1 MTAKKP
7 KMGRPTIYNEELV
20 AEFLYRIAKGR
31 SVASVCQDDD
41 MPHRATIY
49 EWLAQNGDFSDRYAR
64 ASEQRADHYFDE
76 MLDIADKALP
86 EDVQKAKLQIDTRKW
101 VLARMNPKKYS
112 DKQQD
117 DNTDN
122 AISLMAKFMK
132 ELGEDKGE

>member
-1 MTAKKP
+1 MTANKP
-7 KMGRPTIYNEELV
+7 KMGRPTIYSEELV
-20 AEFLYRIAKGR
+20 TEFLYRIAKGR
-31 SVASVCQDDD
+31 SVASVCGDDD

-86 EDVQKAKLQIDTRKW
+86 EEVQKAKLQIDTRKW

-112 DKQQD
+112 DKGQE

>member
-7 KMGRPTIYNEELV
+7 KMGRPTIYSEELV

-86 EDVQKAKLQIDTRKW
+86 EEVQKAKLQIDTRKW

-112 DKQQD
+112 DKGQD

-132 ELGEDKGE
+132 ELGEDKGG

>member
-1 MTAKKP
+1 MTANKP
-7 KMGRPTIYNEELV
+7 KMGRPTIYSEEIIT
-20 AEFLYRIAKGR
+20 EFLYRIAKGR

-49 EWLAQNGDFSDRYAR
+49 EWLAQYSDFSDRYAR

-86 EDVQKAKLQIDTRKW
+86 EEVQKAKLQIDTRKW

-112 DKQQD
+112 DKHKD
-117 DNTDN
+117 DGDN
-122 AISLMAKFMK
+122 AVSLMAELMK
-132 ELGEDKGE
+132 ELSNKGE